1 MSARP
6 RTQHA
11 MKEAIRRQSVSA
23 RPLTCASDHRVH
35 SACNEAGNQRP
46 RTCASDHRV
55 LILMRKKGFDSSMM
69 KLSSLYVLN
78 ELVRAPYLME
88 RAISD
93 HQWHSKWNSR
103 SHQEAIKR
111 QSRGNQE
118 AIKRQSRGAHE
129 VISTQST
136 SARTSRSQGAPR
148 GNQHARKE
156 AISMHS
162 EAARTSRSR
171 GSPRGDSCRVP

>member
-11 MKEAIRRQSVSA
+11 MKEAIRRPSVSA
-23 RPLTCASDHRVH
+23 RPLTCASDRRVH

-55 LILMRKKGFDSSMM
+55 LILMRKTGFDSSMM
-69 KLSSLYVLN
+69 KLSSLYVRN

-103 SHQEAIKR
+103 SHP
-111 QSRGNQE
+111 E

-156 AISMHS
+156 ANSMHS

>member
-6 RTQHA
+6 RT
-11 MKEAIRRQSVSA
+11 
-23 RPLTCASDHRVH
+23 CASDRRVH

-55 LILMRKKGFDSSMM
+55 LILMRKTGFDSSMM

-103 SHQEAIKR
+103 GHQEAIKR

-118 AIKRQSRGAHE
+118 AIKR
-129 VISTQST
+129 
-136 SARTSRSQGAPR
+136 RS
-148 GNQHARKE
+148 
-156 AISMHS
+156 
-162 EAARTSRSR
+162 
-171 GSPRGDSCRVP
+171 

>member
-1 MSARP
+1 M
-6 RTQHA
+6 
-11 MKEAIRRQSVSA
+11 SA
-23 RPLTCASDHRVH
+23 RPLTCASDHRVHSACNEAGNQRPRTCASDRRVH

-118 AIKRQSRGAHE
+118 AIKRQSRG
-129 VISTQST
+129 
-136 SARTSRSQGAPR
+136 
-148 GNQHARKE
+148 NQE
-156 AISMHS
+156 AIK
-162 EAARTSRSR
+162 RRS
-171 GSPRGDSCRVP
+171 